1 MLPPD
6 KRADELIER
15 LKRKIEVF
23 VVAVCIIIIVIC
35 CVYGYIVHPMKDGQ
49 VKSSITIGYEK
60 FKSFSMPIGDIKGTE
75 EYDDETVATYTDDWG
90 IRYEV
95 KERTK

>member
-6 KRADELIER
+6 KKADELIER

-23 VVAVCIIIIVIC
+23 IVAFCIIIIVAC
-35 CVYGYIVHPMKDGQ
+35 CVYGYIVRPMKDEQ
-49 VKSSITIGYEK
+49 STSVGYEK

-75 EYDDETVATYTDDWG
+75 EYDDETVTTYTDDWG

>member
-1 MLPPD
+1 MHPD

-23 VVAVCIIIIVIC
+23 IVAFCIIIIVAC
-35 CVYGYIVHPMKDGQ
+35 CVYGYIVRPMKDEQ
-49 VKSSITIGYEK
+49 STSVGYEK